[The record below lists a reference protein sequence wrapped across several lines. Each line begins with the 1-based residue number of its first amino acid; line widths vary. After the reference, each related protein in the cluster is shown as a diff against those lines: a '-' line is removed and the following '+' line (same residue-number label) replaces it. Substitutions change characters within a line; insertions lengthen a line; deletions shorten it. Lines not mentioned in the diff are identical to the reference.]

1 MNWISDSWIG
11 NALLLA
17 GLWLASSV
25 IVGAFLGFV
34 GAIAWKVA
42 QWLL

>member
-1 MNWISDSWIG
+1 MRPTDSWIG

-17 GLWLASSV
+17 GVWIVSSAV
-25 IVGAFLGFV
+25 VGAFLGFV
-34 GAIAWKVA
+34 GAIAWRVA